1 MVSGMLFVGADG
13 CSNDPNVEGAKLD
26 MNNKDYDQA
35 LVNLEKALE
44 KNPDNAAALSM
55 KAQALQEKAFMT
67 TDAAEHTTLFRES
80 VEALD
85 KAGSL
90 GEDVK
95 NARTNAYYR
104 EFERGVQAFNKASDD
119 ESKFGDAVTYFEN
132 TSMVMPDSTD
142 PYIYK
147 GYALLRLNE
156 NDKAIESLKQGIDHG
171 VTEVDPYV
179 YLGGLL
185 LQADRAAEAVTL
197 LEEASEKWPDDS
209 DISVNLLNAYQTAGM
224 LDRAKAKYVEGLEK
238 DPENTTYLYNLGSL
252 LLSEEDYDGA
262 VMQLEKATRL
272 DPEYANA
279 WYNLGAAY
287 QNKAVAINEEISALD
302 DKMRGNPNL
311 SSEDKRSMEAQID
324 ELAKQR
330 TATFEM
336 AIGPLENAKEL
347 TEGEGGDTSGI
358 CVALYTAYV
367 QTDQIDKAQ
376 GVSKCAGFEE
386 E

>member
-1 MVSGMLFVGADG
+1 MVSGMLFIGADG
-13 CSNDPNVEGAKLD
+13 CSSDPNVEGAKLD

-44 KNPDNAAALSM
+44 KNPDNAAALAM
-55 KAQALQEKAFMT
+55 KSQALQEKAFMT
-67 TDAAEHTTLFRES
+67 MDTGEHTTLFRES
-80 VEALD
+80 VDAMN
-85 KAGSL
+85 KAGEL

-95 NARTNAYYR
+95 TARVNAYYR
-104 EFERGVQAFNKASDD
+104 EFERGVQAFNKGTDD
-119 ESKFGDAVTYFEN
+119 EIKFEDAVTYFDN
-132 TSMVMPDSTD
+132 TSFVMPDSTD

-147 GYALLRLNE
+147 GYAYLRQSDNA
-156 NDKAIESLKQGIDHG
+156 KAIEALQMGIKHG
-171 VTEVDPYV
+171 VVEVDPYV
-179 YLGGLL
+179 YLGQLL
-185 LQADRAAEAVTL
+185 LGADRAAEAVTL
-197 LEEASEKWPDDS
+197 LEEASGKWPDDADVS
-209 DISVNLLNAYQTAGM
+209 ANLLNAYQTAGM
-224 LDRAKAKYVEGLEK
+224 IDRAKAKYVEGLER

-262 VMQLEKATRL
+262 VMQLEKATSL
-272 DPEYANA
+272 DPDYANA

-311 SSEDKRSMEAQID
+311 SSEERRNYETQID
-324 ELAKQR
+324 ELAAQR
-330 TATFEM
+330 KATFEM
-336 AIGPLENAKEL
+336 AITPLENAKRL
-347 TEGEGGDTSGI
+347 TEGEGGDASGI